1 MRMGISDFDLPSRW
15 RRLSIQKDNSIIKK
29 KRLAILHHIIRE
41 RQRCKR
47 IQQSMINF
55 LIARKRILFNI
66 CLLSVFLITNIR
78 ACLSPVPRPTSCRR
92 HKRNGG
98 WWDNVR
104 RTYSEARF
112 KAVFR
117 VSRATFI
124 HILNK
129 IRTDIQKDSLVED
142 AVSPECRLGIRLYR
156 LGRET
161 TYLQFLSSL
170 DMAFLPFVE

>member
-1 MRMGISDFDLPSRW
+1 MAPSQHPER
-15 RRLSIQKDNSIIKK
+15 QQHYQK

-41 RQRCKR
+41 RQRRKR

-66 CLLSVFLITNIR
+66 CLLSVLLITSIR
-78 ACLSPVPRPTSCRR
+78 ARLSPVPRPRSCRR

-98 WWDNVR
+98 WWDNVW

-117 VSRATFI
+117 VSRATFA

-142 AVSPECRLGIRLYR
+142 AVSPYTVLAE
-156 LGRET
+156 ET

-170 DMAFLPFVE
+170 NMAFLPFVE